1 MESIIPKYL
10 YVLPHSIFV
19 QFIVNFSSMKCLLL
33 LKIII
38 FVLYHICT
46 IVVVLKFLLKSLLVY
61 QILILS
67 HLHVIKLFIVA
78 ICLLKS
84 ETRKTLSLLNNFERS
99 SIRIYLGFKHHF
111 VLLLVQVRKVG
122 LISYRF

>member
-38 FVLYHICT
+38 FLLYHICT

-61 QILILS
+61 QILILR
-67 HLHVIKLFIVA
+67 ILFIVA

-99 SIRIYLGFKHHF
+99 FIRIYLGLKHHF

-122 LISYRF
+122 LIYYRF